1 MNRLHGILVATVTP
15 MTRSQAVDLGAL
27 RALVDF
33 LVDAGAHGLF
43 VLASQGE
50 FFSLDRDERRRVARA
65 AVRAA
70 QGRVPI
76 IVNTGAISTAAA
88 LALSHDAVNEGVDA
102 LGLITPFYLKPDA
115 RELFDHYRA
124 VIRAVRCPV
133 YAYNNPGRAGGVG
146 LDPPTVVRLAE
157 ASSRFAG
164 IFDATGDLRAARRY
178 ARLQGGDF
186 GYFLAGRM
194 ELAEAMQAG
203 AKGAVLATA
212 NAAPREFVAMY
223 EAVLRGDREQA
234 EQIRGRLNPL
244 HTLFRTGPFPGTMKV
259 CLEILGVRAGPPR
272 LPALP
277 ASPKVRAKAAHI
289 LRRLEIF
296 RKSEEE

>member
-1 MNRLHGILVATVTP
+1 MNRLQGIVVATVTP
-15 MTRSQAVDLGAL
+15 MTRSQTVDLGAL
-27 RALVDF
+27 RVLVDF
-33 LVDAGAHGLF
+33 LVEAGAHGLF

-50 FFSLDRDERRRVARA
+50 FFSLDRDERRQVARA

-76 IVNTGAISTAAA
+76 IVNTGTISTAAT
-88 LALSHDAVNEGVDA
+88 LTLSHDAVNEGVDA

-124 VIRAVRCPV
+124 VLRAVRCPV
-133 YAYNNPGRAGGVG
+133 YAYSNPGRAGGVG

-164 IFDATGDLRAARRY
+164 IVDATGDLRAAKRY
-178 ARLQGGDF
+178 ARLQGGRF
-186 GYFLAGRM
+186 GYFLGGRM

-223 EAVLRGDREQA
+223 EAVLRGDSERAQ
-234 EQIRGRLNPL
+234 QIRGRLDPL
-244 HTLFRTGPFPGTMKV
+244 HTLFRTGPFPGTMKA
-259 CLEILGVRAGPPR
+259 CLDILGVPAGPPR

-277 ASPKVRAKAAHI
+277 LSPKARAKAAKI
-289 LRRLEIF
+289 LRRLEGF
-296 RKSEEE
+296 RKSEEG